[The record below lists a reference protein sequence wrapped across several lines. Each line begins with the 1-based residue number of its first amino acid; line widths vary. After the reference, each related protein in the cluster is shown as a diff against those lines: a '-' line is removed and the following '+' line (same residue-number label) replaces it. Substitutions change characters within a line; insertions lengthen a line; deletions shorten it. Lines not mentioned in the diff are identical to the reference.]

1 MSSKQHAFALS
12 RVARATLLLLCASP
26 LVALAAD
33 EETDALTQAAST
45 LEVGVASTSQAS
57 AKFGEYNGL
66 NQAQASLIGNFS
78 LRGGSAYGMGAG
90 LGRWELEG
98 SNLGTTA
105 GSVGLRVSEQGQWSI
120 GLRYEELRHNLWDS
134 YQTPY
139 VGANG
144 GNSFTLPGFGLAA
157 NTTTLTTDQLAAY
170 HNLNVDSTRRNSAAS
185 ASVDINARL
194 ALKLDFNHLEQ
205 SGAKLMAFGSAAYG
219 STPAPG
225 GEVVSILPNPT
236 RYQTNSVNASL
247 QWSADGAHLNA
258 AYYGSFFRN
267 SDDRVMFTTYA
278 GAANAQTMSTP
289 PGNDFHQLSLGGSYP
304 VGDSTRLSGT
314 VSVAR
319 NTQNDPFVVDAFMY
333 ITPSVA
339 DGNLKA
345 SLNGV
350 VVTQHADLKLTQRSS
365 KDLQLTVAWKYD
377 GRDNQTESSI
387 YNFQAIGANNIA
399 NYPNT
404 PLSTKKS
411 QGEAVADYRIDS
423 QQKLRVGFTHDE
435 ISRWCNQYAIG
446 GTNYPAGTN
455 CVVAVATK
463 EDKLSASY
471 KVAASEDVNAN
482 LGYSFGKRQTT
493 SDPNAIVAMI
503 GVRGGDVGAVVGT
516 IKGLNGGD
524 YQGFYPVFDA
534 SRTQQM
540 LKTGLNLQAAENLNL
555 DIGARYTDD
564 KYDSTYGVQS
574 GKSWALHLDSA
585 YHYAEDGAF
594 TAYASRQ
601 YQQRDLTDL
610 QRSIA
615 QGAGAASATAV
626 AIPVG
631 ATWTNVLKTDE
642 VSVGLNLR
650 QGGLLGG
657 KVVMVTDLSYSLGSS
672 NYATALNY
680 STTTTGGITCAD
692 PRIFS
697 CGALPDVRAELAA
710 LKLNASYRL
719 DKSSQVALGYVYQ
732 KLLSSDYYYN
742 GLAYGYNPN
751 SMLATNQVAPNYEV
765 QVVAV
770 SYLFNF

>member
-1 MSSKQHAFALS
+1 M
-12 RVARATLLLLCASP
+12 
-26 LVALAAD
+26 
-33 EETDALTQAAST
+33 
-45 LEVGVASTSQAS
+45 
-57 AKFGEYNGL
+57 
-66 NQAQASLIGNFS
+66 
-78 LRGGSAYGMGAG
+78 
-90 LGRWELEG
+90 
-98 SNLGTTA
+98 
-105 GSVGLRVSEQGQWSI
+105 
-120 GLRYEELRHNLWDS
+120 
-134 YQTPY
+134 
-139 VGANG
+139 
-144 GNSFTLPGFGLAA
+144 
-157 NTTTLTTDQLAAY
+157 
-170 HNLNVDSTRRNSAAS
+170 
-185 ASVDINARL
+185 
-194 ALKLDFNHLEQ
+194 
-205 SGAKLMAFGSAAYG
+205 
-219 STPAPG
+219 
-225 GEVVSILPNPT
+225 VSILPNPT
-236 RYQTNSVNASL
+236 RYQTNTVNASL

-278 GAANAQTMSTP
+278 GAANVQTMGTP

-304 VGDSTRLSGT
+304 IDTNTRLSGN

-319 NTQNDPFVVDAFMY
+319 NTQNDPFVVDSFMY
-333 ITPSVA
+333 IKPSVA

-365 KDLQLTVAWKYD
+365 KDLQLTLGWKYD
-377 GRDNQTESSI
+377 WRDNQTESSI

-404 PLSTKKS
+404 PLSIKKN
-411 QGEAVADYRIDS
+411 QAEAAADYRIDG
-423 QQKLRVGFTHDE
+423 QQKLRVGLTHDE
-435 ISRWCNQYAIG
+435 LTRWCKQYAIG
-446 GTNYPAGTN
+446 GSNYPAGTN

-463 EDKLSASY
+463 EDKLSVSY
-471 KVAASEDVNAN
+471 KVAASDEVNAN
-482 LGYSFGKRQTT
+482 LGYSYGKRQTT

-503 GVRGGDVGAVVGT
+503 GVRGGDVGT

-524 YQGFYPVFDA
+524 FQGFYPVFDA

-540 LKTGLNLQAAENLNL
+540 LKTGLNFQAAENLNV

-585 YHYAEDGAF
+585 YNFAEDGAL

-626 AIPVG
+626 AIPAG

-642 VSVGLNLR
+642 LSVGLNLR
-650 QGGLLGG
+650 QGGLMGG
-657 KVVMVTDLSYSLGSS
+657 KVEMVADVSYSLGTS
-672 NYATALNY
+672 NYATVLNY

-697 CGALPDVRAELAA
+697 CGALPDIRAELAS
-710 LKLNASYRL
+710 LKLHAAYRL
-719 DKSSQVALGYVYQ
+719 DKSSQLALGYAYQ

-742 GLAYGYNPN
+742 GLAYGYTPN
-751 SMLATNQVAPNYEV
+751 SLLATNQVAPNYEV

-770 SYLFNF
+770 SYIFNF

>member
-1 MSSKQHAFALS
+1 M
-12 RVARATLLLLCASP
+12 
-26 LVALAAD
+26 
-33 EETDALTQAAST
+33 
-45 LEVGVASTSQAS
+45 
-57 AKFGEYNGL
+57 
-66 NQAQASLIGNFS
+66 
-78 LRGGSAYGMGAG
+78 
-90 LGRWELEG
+90 
-98 SNLGTTA
+98 
-105 GSVGLRVSEQGQWSI
+105 
-120 GLRYEELRHNLWDS
+120 
-134 YQTPY
+134 
-139 VGANG
+139 
-144 GNSFTLPGFGLAA
+144 
-157 NTTTLTTDQLAAY
+157 
-170 HNLNVDSTRRNSAAS
+170 
-185 ASVDINARL
+185 
-194 ALKLDFNHLEQ
+194 
-205 SGAKLMAFGSAAYG
+205 
-219 STPAPG
+219 
-225 GEVVSILPNPT
+225 
-236 RYQTNSVNASL
+236 
-247 QWSADGAHLNA
+247 
-258 AYYGSFFRN
+258 
-267 SDDRVMFTTYA
+267 
-278 GAANAQTMSTP
+278 
-289 PGNDFHQLSLGGSYP
+289 
-304 VGDSTRLSGT
+304 
-314 VSVAR
+314 
-319 NTQNDPFVVDAFMY
+319 
-333 ITPSVA
+333 
-339 DGNLKA
+339 
-345 SLNGV
+345 
-350 VVTQHADLKLTQRSS
+350 
-365 KDLQLTVAWKYD
+365 
-377 GRDNQTESSI
+377 
-387 YNFQAIGANNIA
+387 
-399 NYPNT
+399 
-404 PLSTKKS
+404 
-411 QGEAVADYRIDS
+411 
-423 QQKLRVGFTHDE
+423 GFTHDE
-435 ISRWCNQYAIG
+435 LSRWCKQYALG
-446 GTNYPAGTN
+446 GTNYAAGTN

-471 KVAASEDVNAN
+471 KVAASDDVNAN

-601 YQQRDLTDL
+601 YQQRDLTDM

-615 QGAGAASATAV
+615 QGAGAASVTAV
-626 AIPVG
+626 AIPAG

-642 VSVGLNLR
+642 LSVGLNLR
-650 QGGLLGG
+650 QGGLVGG
-657 KVVMVTDLSYSLGSS
+657 KVEMVADLSYSLGSS

-742 GLAYGYNPN
+742 GLAYGYTPN
-751 SMLATNQVAPNYEV
+751 TLLATNQVAPNYEV